1 MISNEKRYLCLQ
13 KSLNVLVLHRRRRHH
28 ALAVAS
34 SQLALMIGNLTV
46 SEFDLQALNEFKSV
60 LCNG

>member
-13 KSLNVLVLHRRRRHH
+13 KSLNVLV
-28 ALAVAS
+28 V
-34 SQLALMIGNLTV
+34 V

>member
-13 KSLNVLVLHRRRRHH
+13 KSLNVLVVIKVNEL
-28 ALAVAS
+28 AS